1 VKVAGAYRLAMPRER
16 AYALLQDPV
25 ILARCMPGC
34 ESLEKIGEDEY
45 AMRMKMVLAAVSG
58 KFDGKVRIT
67 DAVPPSQF
75 RLHVEGTGKIGFMK
89 GDGLLSLTETEGAT
103 DVQYDGEVHVGGTIA
118 SVGQRLI
125 DGTAKMLIKR
135 FFEKIGTEAMVGQAL
150 SPANS
155 A

>member
-1 VKVAGAYRLAMPRER
+1 MKVSGAYRLAMPRER
-16 AYALLQDPV
+16 AYALLQDPA
-25 ILARCMPGC
+25 ILARCVPGC
-34 ESLEKIGEDEY
+34 ESLDKTGEGEY

-67 DAVPPSQF
+67 DAVSPSQF

-89 GDGLLSLTETEGAT
+89 GDGLLTLSEVDGAT

-125 DGTAKMLIKR
+125 DGTAKMMIKR
-135 FFEKIGTEAMVGQAL
+135 FFEKLSTEAVA
-150 SPANS
+150 AN
-155 A
+155 AA

>member
-1 VKVAGAYRLAMPRER
+1 MKVSGAYRLAMPRER

-34 ESLEKIGEDEY
+34 ESLDKTGEDEY

-67 DAVPPSQF
+67 DAVSPSQF

-89 GDGLLSLTETEGAT
+89 GDGLLTLSEVEGAT

-125 DGTAKMLIKR
+125 DGTAKMMIKR
-135 FFEKIGTEAMVGQAL
+135 FFEKLSTEAVA
-150 SPANS
+150 AN
-155 A
+155 AA

>member
-1 VKVAGAYRLAMPRER
+1 MKVSGAYRLAMGRER
-16 AYALLQDPV
+16 AYTLLQDPV
-25 ILARCMPGC
+25 VLARCMPGC
-34 ESLEKIGEDEY
+34 ESLDKTGEDEY

-58 KFDGKVRIT
+58 KFDGKVRIS
-67 DAVPPSQF
+67 DAISPSQF

-89 GDGLLSLTETEGAT
+89 GDGLLTLTEAEGAT

-135 FFEKIGTEAMVGQAL
+135 FFEKL
-150 SPANS
+150 SAEVVAAN
-155 A
+155 AA

>member
-1 VKVAGAYRLAMPRER
+1 MKVSGAYRLAMPRER

-25 ILARCMPGC
+25 VLARCMPGC
-34 ESLEKIGEDEY
+34 ESLDKTGEGEY

-67 DAVPPSQF
+67 DAVSPSQF

-89 GDGLLSLTETEGAT
+89 GDGLLTLSEVEGAT
-103 DVQYDGEVHVGGTIA
+103 DVQFDGEVHVGGTIA

-125 DGTAKMLIKR
+125 DGTAKMMIKR
-135 FFEKIGTEAMVGQAL
+135 FFEKLSTEAVA
-150 SPANS
+150 AS
-155 A
+155 AA

>member
-1 VKVAGAYRLAMPRER
+1 MKVGGLYHLAMSRER
-16 AYALLQDPV
+16 AYALLQDPL

-67 DAVPPSQF
+67 DAQPPSQF
-75 RLHVEGTGKIGFMK
+75 RLHVDGTGKIGFMK
-89 GDGLLSLTETEGAT
+89 GDGLLTLTEAEGAT
-103 DVQYDGEVHVGGTIA
+103 DVQYDGEVSVGGTFA

-135 FFEKIGTEAMVGQAL
+135 FFDKLSTEAE
-150 SPANS
+150 PRP
-155 A
+155 

>member
-1 VKVAGAYRLAMPRER
+1 MKVSGAYRLAMPRER

-25 ILARCMPGC
+25 VLARCMPGC
-34 ESLEKIGEDEY
+34 ESLDKTGEGEY

-67 DAVPPSQF
+67 DAVSPSQF

-89 GDGLLSLTETEGAT
+89 GDGLLTLSEVEGAT
-103 DVQYDGEVHVGGTIA
+103 DVQFDGEVHVGGTIA

-125 DGTAKMLIKR
+125 DGTAKMMIKR
-135 FFEKIGTEAMVGQAL
+135 FFEKLSTEAVA
-150 SPANS
+150 AN
-155 A
+155 AA

>member
-1 VKVAGAYRLAMPRER
+1 MKVSGVYRLAMPRER

-34 ESLEKIGEDEY
+34 ESLDKTGEDEY

-67 DAVPPSQF
+67 DAVSPSQF
-75 RLHVEGTGKIGFMK
+75 RLYVEGTGKIGFMK
-89 GDGLLSLTETEGAT
+89 GDGLLTLSETEGGT

-125 DGTAKMLIKR
+125 DGTAKMMIKR
-135 FFEKIGTEAMVGQAL
+135 FFEKLSTEAVA
-150 SPANS
+150 AN
-155 A
+155 AA